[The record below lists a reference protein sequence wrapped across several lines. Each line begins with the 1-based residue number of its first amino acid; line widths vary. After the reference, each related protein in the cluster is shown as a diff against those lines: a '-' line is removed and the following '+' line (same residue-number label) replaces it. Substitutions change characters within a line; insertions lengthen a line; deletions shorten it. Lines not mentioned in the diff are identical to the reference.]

1 MKTPQ
6 RSYRQEAPRQKSR
19 GGMLLGLFLGL
30 VIGVLIAFGVVWYLN
45 KAKLPFMDKYEGAP
59 PSVNRPAGNGQA
71 VPGGVPATPVP
82 LPLPGKPGDKV
93 TEKPRFDFYG
103 ILEGKQPANQ
113 APVDAK
119 PAPTPAIAAS
129 PAPVAIPAVTKPAES
144 VFLQVGA
151 FQKAADADKLK
162 AKLALLG
169 MEANV
174 QEVDLPEKGVMHRVR
189 VGPFRS
195 PDEANKARTQLSQDG
210 VQAAVVKP

>member
-1 MKTPQ
+1 
-6 RSYRQEAPRQKSR
+6 
-19 GGMLLGLFLGL
+19 MLLGLFLGL

-59 PSVNRPAGNGQA
+59 PAANRPTGNGQA
-71 VPGGVPATPVP
+71 ASGSVPATPVP

-113 APVDAK
+113 APVEIK
-119 PAPTPAIAAS
+119 PAPVPTPTVS
-129 PAPVAIPAVTKPAES
+129 PAPAAAPAAAKPAES

-151 FQKAADADKLK
+151 FQKATDADKLK
-162 AKLALLG
+162 AKLVLLG

-210 VQAAVVKP
+210 VQAAIVKP